1 MPVALPSFPRLAA
14 AVAALGTLGLAGT
27 AYGAS
32 QAQATATARTR
43 IIKPL
48 TISAPAQMS
57 FGRLQYNAGSGPAVA
72 PVVLS
77 SQPPTT
83 RTSASVQLLP
93 GGGETPAIRT
103 ITGQPGAIYRVTTP
117 ASASATPGG
126 LTVNTFTVW
135 SANGGNI
142 TTTRLGQLNASGTDT
157 IRVGASLQVPQK
169 TKNDT
174 YTANVTI
181 TIAYE

>member
-1 MPVALPSFPRLAA
+1 MMLALAPSLRRTAAIALLAA
-14 AVAALGTLGLAGT
+14 FAAAG
-27 AYGAS
+27 AANS
-32 QAQATATARTR
+32 APQATALAKTR

-57 FGRLQYNAGSGPAVA
+57 FGRLQYNPASGPAIS

-77 SQPPTT
+77 AQPPVA
-83 RTSASVQLLP
+83 RASANVQLLP
-93 GGGETPAIRT
+93 GGTETPAIRT

-135 SANGGNI
+135 SANSGNI
-142 TTTRLGQLNASGTDT
+142 SASRLGQLNASGTDT
-157 IRVGASLQVPQK
+157 IRVGASLQVPIK

-174 YTANVTI
+174 YTASVPI
-181 TIAYE
+181 TIAYD